1 MNSKIYN
8 WYIQISSF
16 IPMNLKHLLALIIL
30 STLSLSH
37 VNAEPSSTVLELL
50 QSGEFKQAEKLLIP
64 IAESGDLPTQALL
77 GQLYLYQLEDYDKAF
92 KWTSVAVE
100 NGHKDA
106 IFDLAN
112 MYKAGHG
119 VKQDKQKAFSLLL
132 ISAEQGMDF
141 AQLEVAMAYQ
151 LGKNVDIDLEKA
163 AFWHH
168 KAAKNDMQK
177 SHLVLG
183 TLYYSGIGLKKD
195 VIEARYWL
203 NRAVKGGGGFAD
215 DASNLLDLMDEENY
229 ARDKD
234 GLIRKSLDKASSGQF
249 NEAKELIEELAT
261 NGNPNAQNIL
271 SLYYTDSN
279 GLNQPKIGK
288 EWLFKAAH
296 NNNAD
301 AQYSI
306 AWDLSENWI
315 KIDIEKLVELIY
327 WMERAGY
334 NGNDKAYP
342 NLAILYDK
350 KHRDTMGE
358 MGQAANNGNAMAAY
372 NMGWINARGLLTEDG
387 LMQDEDVAEQWFKKS
402 AKLGFNDA
410 VLMLKRGY

>member
-1 MNSKIYN
+1 
-8 WYIQISSF
+8 
-16 IPMNLKHLLALIIL
+16 MNLKHLLALVIL
-30 STLSLSH
+30 SILSFSP

-50 QSGEFKQAEKLLIP
+50 QSGEFNKAEKLLVP

-92 KWTSVAVE
+92 KWTSIAVE

-112 MYKAGHG
+112 LYDEGHG
-119 VKQDKQKAFSLLL
+119 VKQDKKKAFSLYLQ
-132 ISAEQGMDF
+132 SAEQGMDF

-151 LGKNVDIDLEKA
+151 LGKNVDMDLEKA
-163 AFWHH
+163 AYWHH

-234 GLIRKSLDKASSGQF
+234 DLIGKSLEQAREGKF
-249 NEAKELIEELAT
+249 KKAKELIEELAT
-261 NGNPNAQNIL
+261 NGNADAQYLL
-271 SLYYTDSN
+271 SKYYRDPD
-279 GLNQPKIGK
+279 GLNQPKIGE
-288 EWLFKAAH
+288 EWLYKAAH
-296 NNNAD
+296 NNHAN
-301 AQYSI
+301 AQYDI
-306 AWDLSENWI
+306 AWNLSAGWI
-315 KIDIEKLVELIY
+315 EADVDTVVKVIY

-334 NGNDKAYP
+334 NGNNKAYA
-342 NLAILYDK
+342 NLATLYDK
-350 KHRDTMGE
+350 ERRDVLSE
-358 MGQAANNGNAMAAY
+358 MEKSAYDGNAMAAY
-372 NMGWINARGLLTEDG
+372 NLGWIYARGLLTEDG
-387 LMQDEDVAEQWFKKS
+387 LMQDKTTAKKWFEKS
-402 AKLGFNDA
+402 GKLGFNEA
-410 VLMLKRGY
+410 ALMLKRGY

>member
-1 MNSKIYN
+1 
-8 WYIQISSF
+8 
-16 IPMNLKHLLALIIL
+16 MNLKHLLALIIL

-50 QSGEFKQAEKLLIP
+50 QSGEFKQAEEMLLP
-64 IAESGDLPTQALL
+64 LAKSGNLPTQAVL

-92 KWTSVAVE
+92 KWISTAVE

-106 IFDLAN
+106 IFDLAD
-112 MYKAGHG
+112 MYKNGHG
-119 VKQDKQKAFSLLL
+119 VEQDKQKAFSLYLQ
-132 ISAEQGMDF
+132 SAEQGVDY
-141 AQLEVAMAYQ
+141 AQLEVAMSYQ
-151 LGKNVDIDLEKA
+151 FGKNVDMNLEKA

-183 TLYYSGIGLKKD
+183 TLYYAGMGLKKD
-195 VIEARYWL
+195 VVEARYWL
-203 NRAVKGGGGFAD
+203 NRAVKGGGSFAD
-215 DASNLLDLMDEENY
+215 DARNLLDLMDEENY

-234 GLIRKSLDKASSGQF
+234 GLIRKSLQQAGKGNFEKA
-249 NEAKELIEELAT
+249 KDLIVELAT
-261 NGNPNAQNIL
+261 NGNSNAQNIL
-271 SLYYTDSN
+271 SLYYTDPN
-279 GLNQPKIGK
+279 GLNQPEIGK
-288 EWLFKAAH
+288 EWTYKAAN

-301 AQYSI
+301 AQYNI
-306 AWDLSENWI
+306 AWDLSANWI
-315 KIDIEKLVELIY
+315 KIDIEKLVEVIY

-334 NGNDKAYP
+334 NGHDKAYP

-358 MGQAANNGNAMAAY
+358 MEQAANNGNAMAAY
-372 NMGWINARGLLTEDG
+372 NMGWINARGLLTENG
-387 LMQDEDVAEQWFKKS
+387 LMQDKDDAEQWFKKS

-410 VLMLKRGY
+410 VLMLKHGY